1 MLIKS
6 NDSSYNHFPS
16 FCLSMHLSIYVHHFL
31 SIFVSLS
38 HSLYLCVCVTL
49 NLCISLSFLSLY
61 LSFNLSP
68 SLYLSPKL
76 YLSIYLSIYHLVSIY
91 LPNSINLSACLTFFY
106 LSASLSLSLFLPPNF
121 LLKHT
126 PSSKISKV
134 NLTFTFK
141 WKSANSDPIQSLE
154 QTVENYIW
162 VILFKC
168 TLRPL
173 TPNHDST

>member
-1 MLIKS
+1 MYI
-6 NDSSYNHFPS
+6 S
-16 FCLSMHLSIYVHHFL
+16 FSLSMCLSPILSIYVC
-31 SIFVSLS
+31 VSLS
-38 HSLYLCVCVTL
+38 IYAYLCL
-49 NLCISLSFLSLY
+49 FYLCISLSTY
-61 LSFNLSP
+61 LPVSI
-68 SLYLSPKL
+68 YLPNSI